1 MSTNKMLSPEQE
13 RIFEE
18 NQKLVY
24 LAINKYIKNPGQYGL
39 NDYEDLE
46 QIGNIALCHAIL
58 TYKPGTHAFST
69 YATVV
74 IRNKLYNAT
83 RDNSDASDS
92 ASDIEDKFI
101 EANASIMYN
110 NIDSFD
116 EAYEEKEQKRL
127 LKKLGES
134 YGGVAQKGV
143 EAIIMQLD
151 GYTCGDIAEMFKTD
165 STTIS
170 SWISRARSKLKTEP
184 ELLKLLGR

>member
-1 MSTNKMLSPEQE
+1 MSTNRMLSPEQE
-13 RIFEE
+13 KIFLD

-24 LAINKYIKNPGQYGL
+24 NAINKYISNPGQYGL

-58 TYKPGTHAFST
+58 TYKPGNSEFST
-69 YATVV
+69 YATIV

-92 ASDIEDKFI
+92 ASDIDDQFI

-110 NIDSFD
+110 NIDGIED
-116 EAYEEKEQKRL
+116 AYEEKEQKRL

-134 YGGVAQKGV
+134 YGGIAQKGV
-143 EAIIMQLD
+143 EALILMLD
-151 GYTCGDIAEMFKTD
+151 GYTCGDIAKMYN
-165 STTIS
+165 TTPVNIT
-170 SWISRARSKLKTEP
+170 SWVSRARSKLKTEP
-184 ELLKLLGR
+184 ELLQLLGR